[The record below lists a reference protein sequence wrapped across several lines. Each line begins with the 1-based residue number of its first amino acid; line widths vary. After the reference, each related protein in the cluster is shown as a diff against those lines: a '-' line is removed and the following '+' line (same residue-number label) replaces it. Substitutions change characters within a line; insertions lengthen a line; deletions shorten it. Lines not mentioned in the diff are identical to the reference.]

1 MSVKINS
8 EKFKKALSHFATG
21 VTVVTSSTAQGLP
34 VGLTANAFTSVSLDP
49 PMILV
54 CLDNKTGCIKA
65 FSEGKRFA
73 VNILRENQQALSD
86 MFAGPQKYK
95 FKNQTYD
102 TWESDC
108 PILSGC
114 LVNLECLRVNVFEA
128 GDHIILLGKV
138 ERIEHSDSGR
148 PLLYYK
154 SSYVRLENDR
164 CF

>member
-95 FKNQTYD
+95 LKTK
-102 TWESDC
+102 
-108 PILSGC
+108 PMILG
-114 LVNLECLRVNVFEA
+114 RVTAQFYLGVWLILNV
-128 GDHIILLGKV
+128 
-138 ERIEHSDSGR
+138 
-148 PLLYYK
+148 
-154 SSYVRLENDR
+154 
-164 CF
+164 